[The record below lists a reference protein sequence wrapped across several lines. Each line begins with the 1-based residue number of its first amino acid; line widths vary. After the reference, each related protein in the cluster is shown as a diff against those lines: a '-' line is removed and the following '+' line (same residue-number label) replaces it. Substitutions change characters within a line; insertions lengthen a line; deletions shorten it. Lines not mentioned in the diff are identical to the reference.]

1 MAVSASIKNSA
12 LLILEKTLTIG
23 VAFITGIFLARIA
36 GPQLFGEYAYI
47 LSFTGLFAPLCIM
60 GLNNITSKYVIKY
73 PNNSHHYVKS
83 TLIIRATGAISSVLL
98 GLFCV
103 LTFNEN
109 NSANSL
115 IIQLLILQ
123 SFQFLFVI
131 EYYFLANN
139 LVKSTLKIRLFI
151 LLLSSLLKIIV
162 IFHGADIALLIQI
175 HGGAYA
181 LIALSYLWL
190 YRLKNA
196 HLKIKQQVNSHAIF
210 ALFHRGKWLLLS
222 GIAAVIYLK
231 IDQVMLGHYFN
242 SKEVGIYA
250 AAARLS
256 EFWYVFPIL
265 IANAFN
271 RQLHDKFKQSHKDF
285 TLFLQ
290 SILAVLIVSA
300 VIISLFTYVLSP
312 FVIYWIY
319 GEEFNQSAA
328 ILNIHIFATLF
339 IFQRAIFSKWLIIK
353 GLYKYSLLTHGV
365 GAISN
370 VILNI
375 YFIPTWGGIGAAW
388 ATLIS
393 YVFASFISLFFSTAT
408 RPFAYLMLQA
418 MLVQPFKL
426 KSSIK
431 FIANAQKSS
440 QLK

>member
-23 VAFITGIFLARIA
+23 IAFITGVFLARIA

-47 LSFTGLFAPLCIM
+47 LSFAGLFAPLCMM

-73 PNNSHHYVKS
+73 PINSHHYVKS
-83 TLIIRATGAISSVLL
+83 ALIIRAFGALLSVLL

-103 LTFNEN
+103 LNFNEN

-115 IIQLLILQ
+115 TIQLLILQ
-123 SFQFLFVI
+123 SFQFLYVI

-139 LVKSTLKIRLFI
+139 LVNTTLKIRLFI
-151 LLLSSLLKIIV
+151 LMLSSLLKIIV
-162 IFHGADIALLIQI
+162 IFNGADITLLIKV

-181 LIALSYLWL
+181 FIALSYLWF
-190 YRLKNA
+190 YRVKNA
-196 HLKIKQQVNSHAIF
+196 HLILKKQVNSHAIF

-231 IDQVMLGHYFN
+231 IDQVMLGQYYN
-242 SKEVGIYA
+242 NKEVGIYA

-256 EFWYVFPIL
+256 EFWYVFPVL

-300 VIISLFTYVLSP
+300 VIISILTYVLSP
-312 FVIYWIY
+312 IVLLWIY
-319 GEEFNQSAA
+319 GEEFIKSAA

-375 YFIPTWGGIGAAW
+375 YFIPKWGGIGAAW

-393 YVFASFISLFFSTAT
+393 YVFASFISLFFSKAT
-408 RPFAYLMLQA
+408 RPFAFIMLQA
-418 MLVQPFKL
+418 TFVQTFKL
-426 KSSIK
+426 RSSIK
-431 FIANAQKSS
+431 LIKNSQKPS
-440 QLK
+440 QLI